1 MNDRVDDRED
11 PTPADDEPFRL
22 AQALVALGEAKAA
35 VDSMRRRVSTAR
47 SSLPATS
54 LRRLQLLSRY
64 ADILESTDGL
74 AEAEFIRAEALELV
88 EAAQLTTQDAV
99 DAFLAYGLLL
109 CKMHNYDGAI
119 ARLKEAVRRAE
130 ELDGIGEL
138 QQQIILAK
146 AWRSQAQ
153 AYEELGEFSQASD
166 ALDVLMNVKRKI
178 RFIVFSPSRGA

>member
-1 MNDRVDDRED
+1 MNDPVDDREH

-22 AQALVALGEAKAA
+22 AQALVALGEPKAA
-35 VDSMRRRVSTAR
+35 VDSMRRRVSAAR
-47 SSLPATS
+47 SLPATS
-54 LRRLQLLSRY
+54 LRRLHLLSRY

-74 AEAEFIRAEALELV
+74 AEAEFIRAEALEVV

-119 ARLKEAVRRAE
+119 ARLNEAVRRAE
-130 ELDGIGEL
+130 ELEDIGEL

-153 AYEELGEFSQASD
+153 AYEELGEFANASN

-178 RFIVFSPSRGA
+178 RFIVFSGL